1 MKIITAISAVLSA
14 LLLCACGAAAPD
26 ITPYTKGITFTAD
39 ITLYNECCSAEVTV
53 SKEGEARFELVSPE
67 SVEGLALIFSGSE
80 VRAEF
85 GELEYDYSVSP
96 LDESGMCGRLY
107 AIIADTF
114 DPETKAT
121 AEADLI
127 YVSGRTQDA
136 EYRLY
141 LGATGLPISAE
152 SANGSFTAVFKN
164 VTVTP

>member
-67 SVEGLALIFSGSE
+67 SVGGLALIFSGSE
-80 VRAEF
+80 VHAEF
-85 GELEYDYSVSP
+85 GELEYDYSISP
-96 LDESGMCGRLY
+96 LDEGGMCGRLY
-107 AIIADTF
+107 AILADTF

-127 YVSGRTQDA
+127 YVSGKAQDA